1 MEFFIGLIIA
11 IAIALF
17 AFKSI
22 KLAIKFLINIIV
34 GSLILLVFNTI
45 ASKYGLTVETSPLIL
60 FLMGLFGAPAV
71 VIIILIKLFI

>member
-1 MEFFIGLIIA
+1 MEFFIGLILA

-45 ASKYGLTVETSPLIL
+45 ASKYGLTIETSPLIL
-60 FLMGLFGAPAV
+60 FLVGLFGSPAAI
-71 VIIILIKLFI
+71 IIILIKLFI